1 MGGLVQTSSTDWC
14 AWTGGQPLADWSGL
28 DPSAPTLPK
37 DAYQYRPLSPGSAQ
51 KSTKY
56 REMGL
61 EEKFARDG
69 HLLDFIQKVAK
80 YLQRSG
86 MDTISYL
93 PDPSDTSQTVS
104 VVTDHTKF
112 ELKGASATA
121 KALRLASYDTY
132 DVNNDE
138 SATNWLLD
146 SLNPDLRKDIE
157 DRMTPEDG
165 FIAHWLQ
172 LIHFIQSTSFDRF
185 ESIKQD
191 IEHNL
196 TIFKF
201 EGQNVKELAS
211 AFIKKARELDNHG
224 FYEHRLT
231 LHMLNRFLEG
241 GGQSNDVATM
251 QYRHALFQ
259 KHQQLNQALI
269 KTGRMSTADQNTY
282 MVQHELTFRDICAH
296 AEEEWKALFDAG
308 RWAPS
313 KTKSDSKRPPTHF
326 GAHTA
331 TVNASADNLKLT
343 QAQWNV
349 LMQQAQAQ
357 LSGRSSVSNNGRT
370 GTGSAKKGNC
380 NKCGEPGHW
389 ARECP
394 KNNPRTQ
401 GTNSNNNNG
410 PGNGN
415 DKPIAT
421 WKTLSP
427 SKTPTCTKAG
437 ESDGLTKWKLERNGR
452 TFHWC
457 AKCGRAGRWST
468 THWTGEH
475 TGKPNSQHQRRGNS
489 RVSFNV
495 LSSSN
500 DSDSDGDFIPCAF
513 HFNATSSTSSS
524 DVDILGLLGPY
535 LPFLF
540 LWLSTTL
547 NSVLGPLFWAFL
559 GWSVLTGPTN
569 ICDLLFGKLIPWI
582 QRFDPRQ
589 RHKARHRHHHRVLR
603 QNNRWK
609 TMRPKDTSSRNWRR
623 RARRRP
629 RNRTPWMM
637 FRRGAR
643 FRSRFSAF
651 DPFAPQPRSN
661 GGG

>member
-1 MGGLVQTSSTDWC
+1 MEPSLPTSPWQVARWSSTSS
-14 AWTGGQPLADWSGL
+14 S
-28 DPSAPTLPK
+28 S
-37 DAYQYRPLSPGSAQ
+37 
-51 KSTKY
+51 
-56 REMGL
+56 
-61 EEKFARDG
+61 
-69 HLLDFIQKVAK
+69 
-80 YLQRSG
+80 
-86 MDTISYL
+86 
-93 PDPSDTSQTVS
+93 
-104 VVTDHTKF
+104 
-112 ELKGASATA
+112 
-121 KALRLASYDTY
+121 
-132 DVNNDE
+132 
-138 SATNWLLD
+138 
-146 SLNPDLRKDIE
+146 
-157 DRMTPEDG
+157 
-165 FIAHWLQ
+165 
-172 LIHFIQSTSFDRF
+172 
-185 ESIKQD
+185 
-191 IEHNL
+191 
-196 TIFKF
+196 
-201 EGQNVKELAS
+201 
-211 AFIKKARELDNHG
+211 
-224 FYEHRLT
+224 
-231 LHMLNRFLEG
+231 
-241 GGQSNDVATM
+241 
-251 QYRHALFQ
+251 
-259 KHQQLNQALI
+259 
-269 KTGRMSTADQNTY
+269 
-282 MVQHELTFRDICAH
+282 
-296 AEEEWKALFDAG
+296 
-308 RWAPS
+308 PS

-357 LSGRSSVSNNGRT
+357 LSGRSVSNNGRT
-370 GTGSAKKGNC
+370 GNAKKGNC

-437 ESDGLTKWKLERNGR
+437 EFDGLTKWKLERNGR

-475 TGKPNSQHQRRGNS
+475 TGKPNSNSQHQRRGNNC
-489 RVSFNV
+489 VSFNV

-513 HFNATSSTSSS
+513 HFNATSSTPSS
-524 DVDILGLLGPY
+524 DVDLLGLLGPY

-589 RHKARHRHHHRVLR
+589 RHKARHWHHHRVLR

-623 RARRRP
+623 RARRPP
-629 RNRTPWMM
+629 RNRNPWMT
-637 FRRGAR
+637 FRRGTR

-661 GGG
+661 GGGEYDNRRSRQSRQASRQPRRHHQTHNVNTEARRCRRRRRQTDDRTENNNRNTLYCDHHGHCSHTTEECWFNAGSQPFWEVQTPTHETSPATEPTQTNSSQPTIDEDDYLTTELLDHMEEAFAQTNNESEIADNNEQGQMLECLLSAIDYLKASLIDQTALSEHLPTGNQFPVIWDSGASLSLTYDQDDFVGPVRRPTNDQEVGGIGQGINITGIGTVAFTFKDSTGNLRTVLTQGVLCPTSKVKLLSTTALIQQYPGENVNHP